1 MDRATYHK
9 YMFTTAAIWNW
20 VLAISF
26 LVLPR
31 IDINNFYLAG
41 DTIPPTMIWFDSFMG
56 MVFLFGIGFLFVSK
70 STEKN
75 HDFIKIACM
84 EKVWVFI
91 IPFYYVLIGE
101 AALLVLVFVTV
112 DLIFGL
118 LFMEDLRAITR
129 E

>member
-1 MDRATYHK
+1 MYTI
-9 YMFTTAAIWNW
+9 AAIWNW

-26 LVLPR
+26 LILPR

-56 MVFLFGIGFLFVSK
+56 MVFLFGIGFYFVSR

-75 HDFIKIACM
+75 HDFIKIACI

-91 IPFYYVLIGE
+91 VPLYYVLIGE

-112 DLIFGL
+112 DLIFGF